1 MKRSYIQLSRA
12 HYSELMRHW
21 KRQITDRIDIVIE
34 TDEGNMEAAIEW
46 RVIGNAVLPGS
57 QVCPQFTAFDD
68 AWAMF
73 ALLPDLFQELS
84 VRQNT
89 NPTPQEIAGLLE
101 ELHFE
106 DATPT
111 EAKA

>member
-1 MKRSYIQLSRA
+1 
-12 HYSELMRHW
+12 
-21 KRQITDRIDIVIE
+21 
-34 TDEGNMEAAIEW
+34 
-46 RVIGNAVLPGS
+46 
-57 QVCPQFTAFDD
+57 
-68 AWAMF
+68 MF